1 MGRFGVCLVT
11 LAVLTGGLYS
21 EPVFADA
28 KQPNSPAMVLSEDLT
43 GLYRCEGEGYRGTVI
58 IRRTGDTY
66 QFLWFIGSD
75 THMGVG
81 LREGTLISSSWQS
94 AGMSVPG
101 IVVYQVEKDNKL
113 VGRYSSYPGNGQ
125 VGTETLTYIGPAE

>member
-1 MGRFGVCLVT
+1 MNRFGVCLVT
-11 LAVLTGGLYS
+11 LAVLTGGLHS
-21 EPVFADA
+21 EQVFADS
-28 KQPNSPAMVLSEDLT
+28 KQPNSPAAVPPEELT

-58 IRRTGDTY
+58 IRRTGETY
-66 QFLWFIGSD
+66 QFIWSIGSD

-81 LREGTLISSSWQS
+81 LRAGTLLSSSWQS
-94 AGMSVPG
+94 AGMGVPG